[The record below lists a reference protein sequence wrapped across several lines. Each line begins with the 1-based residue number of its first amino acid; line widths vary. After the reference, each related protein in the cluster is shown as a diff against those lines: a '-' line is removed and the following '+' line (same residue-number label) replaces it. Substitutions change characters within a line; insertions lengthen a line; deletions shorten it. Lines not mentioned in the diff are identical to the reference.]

1 MVFLFDQGR
10 MFMITNNPHPMFRN
24 KKNFGVLMACCFIV
38 CSFNSKAQTNLLL
51 NAGFED
57 INVCTEYTAECG
69 VEAWFYL
76 KDVKAQMLTN
86 ETGNNTMGSNTY
98 SIFYNWNDY
107 TGFTPIIGTII
118 PCGLQK
124 GNQYT
129 FKGLISARLN
139 PRLNFKPGICTG
151 EKFYVPGREF
161 SKKLQPDSI
170 VTLKKIAGSAF
181 YEFQYDFI
189 ADGTEKYLTFG
200 SFIEEEIIAGKKRIN
215 TPSPITIV
223 IDNFQLVPFDK
234 KETVCDGFM
243 SNKERIYAYNF
254 RHKEMDYSLF
264 GKGELSI
271 KLPEKD
277 SSFITQIKEP
287 PPVVIPKADTLKLG
301 DVFFDFNKANLKPVA
316 LSMLAKYFVPGNV
329 NNIDS
334 IYIEGHTD
342 SVGTDKRNMQL
353 SLERCESVKD
363 WLLLNNIIA
372 PGTFFIHP
380 FGKTKPV
387 ATNKTAAGR
396 ALNRR
401 VEIIVFRKM

>member
-1 MVFLFDQGR
+1 MNLFHQLILLSFPFR
-10 MFMITNNPHPMFRN
+10 MNNILPRY
-24 KKNFGVLMACCFIV
+24 KIVIAVAFILLQNQTA
-38 CSFNSKAQTNLLL
+38 SSQTNLLL

-57 INVCTEYTAECG
+57 INTCTEYTAECG

-86 ETGNNTMGSNTY
+86 ETGNNTMGNNSY
-98 SIFYNWNDY
+98 GIFYNWNEY
-107 TGFTPIIGTII
+107 TGFTPIIGTIL

-124 GNQYT
+124 GNQYS
-129 FKGLISARLN
+129 FRGLLSAKLN
-139 PRLNFKPGICTG
+139 PRLVFKPGICTG
-151 EKFYVPGREF
+151 EKFYVPGRAF
-161 SKKLQPDSI
+161 SKKMQPDSI
-170 VTLKKIAGSAF
+170 IVLRKLPGSVF

-189 ADGTEKYLTFG
+189 ATGTEKYLTFG
-200 SFIEEEIIAGKKRIN
+200 SFIEEEIIAGKKKIA
-215 TPSPITIV
+215 TPQTISIV
-223 IDNFQLVPFDK
+223 IDNFQLIPADK
-234 KETVCDGFM
+234 KEILCDGFI

-264 GKGELSI
+264 GKGELAI
-271 KLPEKD
+271 KFSERD

-287 PPVVIPKADTLKLG
+287 EIITLPKADTLKLG
-301 DVFFDFNKANLKPVA
+301 DVFFDFNKANLKPAA
-316 LSMLAKYFVPGNV
+316 LDMLAKYFVPGNA
-329 NNIDS
+329 NDIDS

-342 SVGTDKRNMQL
+342 SIGTDKRNMQL
-353 SLERCESVKD
+353 SIERCESVKN

-401 VEIIVFRKM
+401 VEIIVFRKT